1 MRNLK
6 SLCLN
11 VSLGIVFLSPL
22 AFQSGCSPKLQLAE
36 SQKALYPIND
46 KLPKDKKII
55 DYYYPYKRTVDYL
68 IKEVIAVSDI
78 EITKARPEGPLNNL
92 FADALFEAG
101 KSRNIQFDIAYT
113 NYGGLRIPLPKGNIA
128 LYRVFELMPFENII
142 TTVKF
147 SGADMKA
154 FFNYM
159 ASEGG
164 DPISGATYKIK
175 DNKAADI
182 KINGQNLDINKDYTV
197 LTSDYMANG
206 GDGGNIFFKS
216 RDRKEYDIKLRDV
229 IIEYL
234 RKRTKNGE
242 TINPRNDGRITVE

>member
-6 SLCLN
+6 SFCLN
-11 VSLGIVFLSPL
+11 LSLGFVFL
-22 AFQSGCSPKLQLAE
+22 FQLVFHSGCSPKLQLAE

-46 KLPKDKKII
+46 KLPKDQQII
-55 DYYYPYKRTVDYL
+55 DYYYPYKLAVDSL
-68 IKEVIAVSDI
+68 MKEVIAVSEV
-78 EITKARPEGPLNNL
+78 EITKGRPEGPLNNL

-101 KSRNIQFDIAYT
+101 KSRNIQFDLAYT
-113 NYGGLRIPLPKGNIA
+113 NYGGLRIPLPKGDIA

-147 SGADMKA
+147 NGADMKS
-154 FFNYM
+154 FFDHM
-159 ASEGG
+159 ASMGG

-175 DNKAADI
+175 DKNAVDV
-182 KINGQNLDINKDYTV
+182 KINGKPLDFDRDYTV

-206 GDGGNIFFKS
+206 GDGGDIFFKS
-216 RDRKEYDIKLRDV
+216 TARKEYDIKLRDA

-234 RKRTKNGE
+234 RKRTKEGK
-242 TINPRNDGRITVE
+242 TINPRNDGRITIK